1 MTPHSGAA
9 SAPYAGV
16 RTDRHPSC
24 RPARGNCR
32 EAPSRRKSEF
42 PEKLAPAARGTSFEM
57 WPQMVTGRRLR
68 ASTMVVVLSCG
79 WPAAISSDP
88 RVAVPATAPAV
99 AAPRAW
105 CAPLLPGPRSA
116 ERNAAGTLP
125 CVVPGRGACN
135 GGCRRQRCIRVACC
149 IRLACATGPAVCAS
163 IPEPRAERLQ
173 AAGGGAHRDASL
185 RHCPRCAAARGG
197 QRCAA

>member
-1 MTPHSGAA
+1 M
-9 SAPYAGV
+9 
-16 RTDRHPSC
+16 RHT
-24 RPARGNCR
+24 RPATRMH
-32 EAPSRRKSEF
+32 S
-42 PEKLAPAARGTSFEM
+42 LAARLRACCKRQNLPKCENISPREYLISTRSHELSLFENVA
-57 WPQMVTGRRLR
+57 MVTGRWLR
-68 ASTMVVVLSCG
+68 ASTLVVVLSCG

-88 RVAVPATAPAV
+88 RVAAPATAPAV

-125 CVVPGRGACN
+125 CVVPGRGACD
-135 GGCRRQRCIRVACC
+135 GGCRRQRCVRVACC

>member
-1 MTPHSGAA
+1 MRACALTVTHRAVPPVATAAKPLPEGRVNFPKNWPHELS
-9 SAPYAGV
+9 
-16 RTDRHPSC
+16 
-24 RPARGNCR
+24 
-32 EAPSRRKSEF
+32 
-42 PEKLAPAARGTSFEM
+42 LFENVA
-57 WPQMVTGRRLR
+57 MVTGRWLR
-68 ASTMVVVLSCG
+68 ASTLVVVLSCG

-88 RVAVPATAPAV
+88 RVAAPATAPAV

-125 CVVPGRGACN
+125 CVVPGRGACD
-135 GGCRRQRCIRVACC
+135 GGCRRQRCVRVACC